1 MGVYRAD
8 MDDFQKMFPTE
19 EACVDYLRALRW
31 PKGYVCRCTSTRY
44 WSRGRGLMIC
54 RDCGYEA
61 SVYTVPLKFLG
72 GSSEGL
78 GTSDSGSYGK
88 YPVNAGYPR
97 EESGSR
103 IAQLMRAV
111 RCQVPGGRA

>member
-1 MGVYRAD
+1 MGVYPAD

-54 RDCGYEA
+54 RDCG
-61 SVYTVPLKFLG
+61 
-72 GSSEGL
+72 
-78 GTSDSGSYGK
+78 
-88 YPVNAGYPR
+88 
-97 EESGSR
+97 
-103 IAQLMRAV
+103 
-111 RCQVPGGRA
+111 